1 MDAETLQNFT
11 SFEME
16 EQLKVID
23 EHAAKI
29 IKVRLISSY
38 FLRAALVTLIYTYIY
53 IYIYLNFVEIC
64 EVYKIFYNLLF
75 VYG

>member
-1 MDAETLQNFT
+1 VDAETLQNFT

-53 IYIYLNFVEIC
+53 IYIYI
-64 EVYKIFYNLLF
+64 
-75 VYG
+75 